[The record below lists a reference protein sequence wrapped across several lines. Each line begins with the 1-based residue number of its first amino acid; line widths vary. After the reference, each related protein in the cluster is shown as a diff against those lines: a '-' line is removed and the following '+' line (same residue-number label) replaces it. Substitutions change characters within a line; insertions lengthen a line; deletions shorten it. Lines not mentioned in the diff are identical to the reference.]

1 MNKTYYTKEQ
11 IAEAVEKST
20 NFSQVFRNLSLLVN
34 GGSYDWIKSAI
45 KRYSISTEHFCK
57 VNSALKEAGIMASRR
72 KAAEKFKE
80 PDISTGNRIA
90 AQTLRNYLSFHKVES
105 VCKCC
110 GLKEWM
116 GKPLRLDIDHIDGNP
131 INNSLDN
138 LQFICPNC
146 HRAKTIFIDDSG
158 CFTNHRKRVLKRE
171 RPRKSC
177 LDCGSSIYYT
187 STKCRKCQASSNA
200 KSGSYGCKS
209 ADFDLE
215 NVISLLKNNSLRKVA
230 SLLRISD
237 TGLRKYCIKNRID
250 FKQLSRNR
258 QNLK

>member
-1 MNKTYYTKEQ
+1 MDKTYYTKEQ

-20 NFSQVFRNLSLLVN
+20 NFSQVFRNLSLLIN
-34 GGSYDWIKSAI
+34 GGSYRWIKSAI

-57 VNSALKEAGIMASRR
+57 VNSALREAGIIATRR
-72 KAAEKFKE
+72 KSAIKYQQ
-80 PDISTGNRIA
+80 PDISTGDRII
-90 AQTLRNYLSFHKVES
+90 AQTLRNYLSFHKIES

-158 CFTNHRKRVLKRE
+158 GFTSERRNLAKRE
-171 RPRKSC
+171 KVSKTC
-177 LDCGSSIYYT
+177 LDCGCSIYYT
-187 STKCRKCQASSNA
+187 STKCRKCQVVSNA
-200 KSGSYGCKS
+200 ASGSYGGKS
-209 ADFDLE
+209 ADFDPE
-215 NVISLLKNNSLRKVA
+215 NIISLLKNNSLRKVA
-230 SLLRISD
+230 AMVGISD
-237 TGLRKYCIKNRID
+237 TGLRKYCIRNRID
-250 FKQLSRNR
+250 FKQLSHNR
-258 QNLK
+258 RNLK